1 MHTET
6 EPLLKV
12 EGVSRRFGGLMAVNA
27 LNLEVRPGEIFGLI
41 GPNGAGK
48 STTFNVIS
56 GFMSPTVGKVT
67 FAGQELPGG
76 RVGAASK
83 AGLVRTFQHGSYVRS
98 MSVGDNI
105 RLGTLAR
112 IAPSRRAE
120 KVRETAALLG
130 LTDVVDE
137 LAGNL
142 SHGLQRLVSIAIAI
156 AAAPKLLCLDE
167 PLTGL
172 NETEVATV
180 LRVLD
185 GYRKSKDRAIL
196 LVEHNM
202 KAVMTICDRIHVL
215 HHGEFLAAGTP
226 VEIQSSKA
234 VIEAYLGAAHA
245 V

>member
-1 MHTET
+1 MYTDT
-6 EPLLKV
+6 QPLLRV
-12 EGVSRRFGGLMAVNA
+12 EGISRRFGGLMAVKN
-27 LNLEVRPGEIFGLI
+27 LNLELRPGEIFGLI

-48 STTFNVIS
+48 STTFNLIS
-56 GFMSPTVGKVT
+56 GFMSPTAGKVI
-67 FAGQELPGG
+67 FAGEKLPGG
-76 RVGAASK
+76 KVGEASK

-112 IAPSRRAE
+112 VAPARRAD
-120 KVRETAALLG
+120 KVRETAAVLG
-130 LTDVVDE
+130 LTEILDE

-142 SHGLQRLVSIAIAI
+142 PHGLQRLVSIAIAI

-185 GYRKSKDRAIL
+185 GYRQSMGRAIL

-202 KAVMTICDRIHVL
+202 KAVMKICDRIHVL

-226 VEIQSSKA
+226 LEIQSNKA
-234 VIEAYLGAAHA
+234 VIEAYLGSAHA
-245 V
+245 T